1 MSSETY
7 TDNHSTLRCDRN
19 RHGGRAVCYIRN
31 DFSYDVKSIFQPEI
45 EKLLLKTLL
54 PNAKPIVFE
63 IIYLPPMHL
72 DFSEI
77 RSTRSS
83 RLNTNN
89 NEIYILSDSNVKTSI
104 LITHT
109 FFKKIICFRANQ
121 FLVTVKNT
129 INSAEFFILNN

>member
-19 RHGGRAVCYIRN
+19 RHGERAVCYIRN
-31 DFSYDVKSIFQPEI
+31 DFSYDVKSVFQPEI
-45 EKLLLKTLL
+45 EKFLFETLL

-63 IIYLPPMHL
+63 IIYLPLRHL

-83 RLNTNN
+83 RLNTNT
-89 NEIYILSDSNVKTSI
+89 NEIYILSESNIKRQS
-104 LITHT
+104 
-109 FFKKIICFRANQ
+109 
-121 FLVTVKNT
+121 
-129 INSAEFFILNN
+129 